1 MFGTHAGLS
10 KALVQK
16 EVDLG
21 VGKLEG
27 YDPPDGHVIPRFR
40 DHQVEQGE
48 LLCRIG
54 FPFVDDPG
62 TKWDKA
68 KGFTFT
74 NLFPV
79 PTFVNEALVSRF
91 GQLDSA
97 LWIETSSPGLIG
109 QSGGPLADT
118 DGLICGIQVNT
129 HHYPLGFKGN
139 AQNQT
144 MNVGRAVHVD
154 TVKTFLNEHG
164 IAHADMPHM
173 VDCLTPCLDERHD
186 RVATYGE
193 IAALAVDA
201 RRLDKRL
208 GTARM
213 LAKHQ
218 AVGAVADHVGL
229 VCGHCSSPAVFRRL
243 VLGTGP
249 REQPRRGGRRVG
261 KRKLG
266 AGLEKATFPSVGVST
281 VITTARRHTRAHG
294 V

>member
-1 MFGTHAGLS
+1 MMPIVVARRLEDGSIGAGIGAGMVINEDGWFVTAGHILLEVAALEQTVSNPKSYDGPKGKRATHYGAMFGTHAGLS

-27 YDPPDGHVIPRFR
+27 YHPPDGHVIPRFR

-74 NLFPV
+74 NLFPI

-91 GQLDSA
+91 GQLDSG

-118 DGLICGIQVNT
+118 YGLICGIQVNT
-129 HHYPLGFKGN
+129 HHYPLGFSGN

-164 IAHADMPHM
+164 IAHH
-173 VDCLTPCLDERHD
+173 TE
-186 RVATYGE
+186 
-193 IAALAVDA
+193 
-201 RRLDKRL
+201 
-208 GTARM
+208 
-213 LAKHQ
+213 
-218 AVGAVADHVGL
+218 
-229 VCGHCSSPAVFRRL
+229 
-243 VLGTGP
+243 
-249 REQPRRGGRRVG
+249 G
-261 KRKLG
+261 KNDG
-266 AGLEKATFPSVGVST
+266 
-281 VITTARRHTRAHG
+281 
-294 V
+294 